1 MRTVK
6 LPRLFVRIEIGDR
19 YLEVGP
25 IADPLEVGPI
35 ADPPPRDDPPVN
47 VGYPMQVYA
56 ERVGFIHRED
66 ER

>member
-19 YLEVGP
+19 YFEVGP
-25 IADPLEVGPI
+25 IAEET
-35 ADPPPRDDPPVN
+35 PPRDDPPVS

-56 ERVGFIHRED
+56 EHVGFIHRED